1 MNAPPISD
9 EVALRIGLA
18 TKALPGKSVAEVIEA
33 LQECL
38 GETIDNDALS
48 KITVKKLKKAF
59 GQPESIDD
67 QQTDNVELIPN
78 ATLKEVAEILWGEK
92 KDANSLP
99 TPEPYQD
106 GEMPNSVRIAI
117 SSNTGAKLDGHF
129 GSCKRFLIYQLSTE
143 TLKLIDVR
151 STAGDKEAEDKSD
164 YRVDL
169 IEDCDILYIVSIGGP
184 PAAKVIQRGVYP
196 IKIFEGGEAPTLL
209 LELQQ
214 ALINSPPPW
223 LAKIL
228 GVADGERLKNYNAET
243 IGSQ

>member
-1 MNAPPISD
+1 MNAPPVS
-9 EVALRIGLA
+9 EEAALRIGLA
-18 TKALPGKSVAEVIEA
+18 AKALPEKSVAEVIEA
-33 LQECL
+33 LQDCL
-38 GETIDNDALS
+38 GETLDTDALS

-67 QQTDNVELIPN
+67 QQKGDLIPT

-106 GEMPNSVRIAI
+106 GDMPNSIRIAI
-117 SSNTGAKLDGHF
+117 SSNSGTKLDGHF

-143 TLKLIDVR
+143 KIKLIDLR
-151 STAGDKEAEDKSD
+151 STTGDKEAEDKSD
-164 YRVDL
+164 FRVDL

-184 PAAKVIQRGVYP
+184 PAAKVIQRGIYP
-196 IKIFEGGEAPTLL
+196 IKIFEGGEATELL
-209 LELQQ
+209 QELQQ

-228 GVADGERLKNYNAET
+228 GVADGERLKNYSAET
-243 IGSQ
+243 ISSR

>member
-1 MNAPPISD
+1 MNAPPVSD

-18 TKALPGKSVAEVIEA
+18 AKALPGKSVAEVIEA
-33 LQECL
+33 LQGCL
-38 GETIDNDALS
+38 GETIDKDALS

-67 QQTDNVELIPN
+67 QQTGDLIPSS
-78 ATLKEVAEILWGEK
+78 TLKEVAEILWGEK
-92 KDANSLP
+92 TEANSLP

-106 GEMPNSVRIAI
+106 GDMPNSLRIAI
-117 SSNTGAKLDGHF
+117 SSNSGAKLDGHF
-129 GSCKRFLIYQLSTE
+129 GSCKRFLIYQLSTD

-164 YRVDL
+164 FRVDL

-196 IKIFEGGEAPTLL
+196 IKVFEGGQAPELL
-209 LELQQ
+209 QELQQ
-214 ALINSPPPW
+214 ALVNSPPPW

-228 GVADGERLKNYNAET
+228 GVADGERLKNYSAET
-243 IGSQ
+243 ISSR